1 MTLKKLFGKQLKAIR
16 ESRGLT
22 QQEFAELVNLQPNTV
37 GQIEIGYR
45 AASFETIEKI
55 VKNLKIDYCDLFDFK
70 ELQSDER
77 LAKTII
83 KLTQNL
89 DKKSKNFVIAYLE
102 QFNEYLKD
110 D

>member
-1 MTLKKLFGKQLKAIR
+1 MSLKKQFGKKLKAIR
-16 ESRGLT
+16 EAKGLT

-45 AASFETIEKI
+45 AVSFDTIEKI
-55 VKNLKIDYCDLFDFK
+55 VKNLNIDYCDLFDFK
-70 ELQSDER
+70 EVRTESR

-83 KLTQNL
+83 KLTQKL
-89 DKKSKNFVIAYLE
+89 DKKSQDFVITYLE
-102 QFNEYLKD
+102 QFNNYLKD